1 MITFYDKTGKQLDEI
16 TFIECQWE
24 RKYSEAGSFSIYC
37 AAADWNFDIKYL
49 MNTDRK
55 ETAIVQKIVF
65 EKKTE
70 GNFITASG
78 FFLEKVLSWGCNYEP
93 VTLTASTEAAVKAAI
108 TTLMTK
114 DFSSNSSYKQLGE
127 ISFSDDS
134 TFPASI
140 NQSLDPGTDF
150 ASVLYDSLQENG
162 MSFWCEPV
170 FHTDESAPLLGVV
183 IHTYKGADRS
193 GAVFFSEGYN
203 DVSDVSYTLD
213 ESAEYPLYGIMQ
225 EVQAASGFDN
235 VISVNTKEGVKYF
248 ISETI
253 AVDTNCPSDL
263 GACWPLK
270 VITGSVSGME
280 MVSANQQ
287 AIRDAMKQQATTD
300 MLNHYKIETI
310 TANVIQE
317 TFLYLENY
325 DLGDICTVILDDLKQ
340 MFVARIAEIEEVH
353 RNNTVEITLTL
364 GTPQKTK
371 YRAVRV

>member
-1 MITFYDKTGKQLDEI
+1 MITFYDKNGHQLDSI
-16 TFIECQWE
+16 SFIELQWN
-24 RKYSEAGSFSIYC
+24 RKYSECGSFSIYC
-37 AAADWNFDIKYL
+37 AAGDWNFDIKYL
-49 MNTDRK
+49 MNSDRK

-78 FFLEKVLSWGCNYEP
+78 FFLEKLLAWGCNYAP
-93 VTLTASTEAAVKAAI
+93 VTLTASTAAGVRNAI
-108 TTLMTK
+108 TDLMK
-114 DFSSNSSYKQLGE
+114 SDFGSNSSYKQLSE
-127 ISFSDDS
+127 VVFSEDAV
-134 TFPASI
+134 FPESI

-150 ASVLYDSLQENG
+150 AAVLYDLLQESG

-170 FHTDESAPLLGVV
+170 FHDDEKAPLIGVI
-183 IHTYKGADRS
+183 IHTYKGIDRKDS
-193 GAVFFSEGYN
+193 VFFSEGYN

-213 ESAEYPLYGIMQ
+213 ESAEYPLYGVMQ
-225 EVQAASGFDN
+225 EVQAASGFDG
-235 VISVNTKEGVKYF
+235 VISVQTKEGIKYY

-253 AVDTNCPSDL
+253 AVDTNCPSGL

-287 AIRDAMKQQATTD
+287 AIRDAMKQQATVD
-300 MLNHYKIETI
+300 MLNHYKIEAI

-317 TFLYLENY
+317 TFFYLKDY
-325 DLGDICTVILDDLKQ
+325 DLGDTCTVILDDLKQ

-353 RNNTVEITLTL
+353 RNNMEEITLTL

-371 YRAVRV
+371 YRAIRV